1 MNKWPFQLFFLY
13 IKKARTNAL
22 TDIQS
27 ICILLNEHGLR
38 IVSKTQ
44 AEQQLIQDTV
54 ADWIL
59 LSLSKLRRMPN
70 QPCGGRTTKR
80 L

>member
-1 MNKWPFQLFFLY
+1 MNKWPFKLFFLY

-27 ICILLNEHGLR
+27 IGILLNEHGLR

-44 AEQQLIQDTV
+44 AE
-54 ADWIL
+54 
-59 LSLSKLRRMPN
+59 
-70 QPCGGRTTKR
+70 
-80 L
+80 